1 MNVPAIQKKLEEYYS
16 KATPEQVL
24 KEFEALGVEFVAIP
38 EVQEIEFGCGLEF
51 PFEFNDDLRSW
62 LEDLSVDW
70 QDAGT
75 SGSSSSVTTPARV
88 ATPPAQE
95 DAALPTAG
103 NYQYAMAA

>member
-1 MNVPAIQKKLEEYYS
+1 MNVAAIQKKLEEYYS

-62 LEDLSVDW
+62 LEDLSVDLPN
-70 QDAGT
+70 AGT
-75 SGSSSSVTTPARV
+75 SGSTSVSPAKV
-88 ATPPAQE
+88 ATSPNQE
-95 DAALPTAG
+95 DAASQTAG

>member
-1 MNVPAIQKKLEEYYS
+1 MNVAEIQKKLEEYYS

-24 KEFEALGVEFVAIP
+24 KEFEALGVEFVPIP

-62 LEDLSVDW
+62 LEDLSVDLP
-70 QDAGT
+70 DAVT
-75 SGSSSSVTTPARV
+75 SGSASVSHAKEVTSPNK
-88 ATPPAQE
+88 E

-103 NYQYAMAA
+103 NSQYAMAA